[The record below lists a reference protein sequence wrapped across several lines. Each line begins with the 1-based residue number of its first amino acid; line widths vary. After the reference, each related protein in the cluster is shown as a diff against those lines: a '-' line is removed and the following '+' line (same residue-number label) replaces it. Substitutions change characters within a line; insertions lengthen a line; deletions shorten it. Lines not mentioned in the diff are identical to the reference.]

1 MRMTNRY
8 KDFTQKELE
17 LLFQNRIGDLA
28 TTLKW
33 MGAEVMEQ
41 AFVYKDR
48 ANDSSSSYC
57 LKYHGLTRHN
67 GEWQVASLI
76 DHIDRCRETM
86 NDLGLILEANQERQ
100 EQEENENDS

>member
-1 MRMTNRY
+1 MRTINRY
-8 KDFTQKELE
+8 KDFSQKELE

-28 TTLKW
+28 TILKW
-33 MGAEVMEQ
+33 MGSEVMEQ

-57 LKYHGLTRHN
+57 LKYHGLTKHN

-76 DHIDRCRETM
+76 DHIDRCQEKM
-86 NDLGLILEANQERQ
+86 NDLGLILDANQHLKESKD
-100 EQEENENDS
+100 DS